1 MKSDYKKITNTTK
14 SHIRQIQR
22 AMRENRLVV
31 FVGAGVSASAGI
43 PNWKQLIEVFKEE
56 LDIPDYE
63 NDYLKIAQL
72 YKNQRKHK
80 EYKERIEEI
89 LDAQNNRFNCIHEEL
104 LSLKPCHIVTTNYDV
119 LLESAIAKKNER
131 YYTVSRDEDL
141 PYNRGERLL
150 IKMHGDFKADNIV
163 LTENDY
169 LDYSSNFPLIRAYI
183 MSLFAS
189 KLVLFIGFSFN
200 DINLKY
206 ILRDVRSCLGD
217 KMQPVYLLSNSEMK
231 EYALDYFDSNFVHVV
246 QLGQQEVVGTLTAQH
261 VKCPVKKFDDDRSN
275 TLFNQ
280 LFFLNHYSDNN
291 NSVMS
296 IVLNYLMQY
305 ADQFTYLG
313 KYIKYIFPRVYWRDV
328 RLEYG
333 ELTIP
338 KCYEDSIKS
347 IFSDTDEGIRFRKSN
362 KEDLTKVLLW
372 LNQNGIERIN
382 KPEVDINKQIKELFE
397 EEIQTNPL
405 VLFYKFDINA
415 LSKSIEELNDAP
427 LTFSKQDLLF
437 PYLLCKVGR
446 YKQAYDT
453 YKRLAPIMM
462 ENRKYVLYFLCLYNM
477 RALYGPV
484 LNDAIREGVE
494 SWSKIN
500 NEING
505 IDLNEVVKS
514 LPLSEAMQVILTDL
528 TNSKYLTSHLLD
540 AEQFCDKLREQREDA
555 DRGGSSFNSNI
566 QHVLSH
572 YDDLIDFHNNN
583 YIFNESF
590 AYTKNTY
597 LKIAEAILQSI
608 LTVENGIGAT
618 KLPHLYGDLVM
629 LFVFHIQPEELRK
642 LLKRVVDDKKL
653 SIEDSFNEEI
663 KILLNNLYSVK
674 GKYGRCQKTISG
686 NIVGDC
692 IMNILWLSLYT
703 NKKLE
708 LPHINE
714 LIAEYW
720 FEGSLAMQNNLFNRY
735 FSEYDVN
742 GADAVAIV
750 NQILHNNLAI
760 AERLS
765 HSIANLCRYAQKE
778 GLTVT
783 DLISVRQIES
793 SNHISFIASF
803 CKGANNIVK
812 EEIKTCLRK
821 KVKCL
826 CHLIEA
832 ELLSGERIITVELL
846 AQLKGIYATKNVN
859 NLFPEEYVCAVF
871 RDLRN
876 SDRYADLHVAID
888 ECMENSACYK
898 FLLDPLS
905 YKASWVE
912 VPESWLLYVET
923 NVLSQLMTIPEVRHS
938 VRKYCDEHAWDVE
951 FKKKIWD
958 MLCS

>member
-1 MKSDYKKITNTTK
+1 MKSDYIKITNSTK
-14 SHIRQIQR
+14 SHIRQIQK
-22 AMRENRLVV
+22 AMREDRLVV

-43 PNWKQLIEVFKEE
+43 PNWTQLIDAFKEE

-80 EYKERIEEI
+80 EYKERVEEI
-89 LDAQNNRFNCIHEEL
+89 LDAQNNRFNSIHEEL

-150 IKMHGDFKADNIV
+150 IKMHGDFKTDNIV

-169 LDYSSNFPLIRAYI
+169 LDYSRNFPLIRAYI

-217 KMQPVYLLSNSEMK
+217 KMQPVYMLSNSEMK
-231 EYALDYFDSNFVHVV
+231 GYAHDYFDSNFVHVV
-246 QLGQQEVVGTLTAQH
+246 QLGQQEIVDTLEAQY
-261 VKCPVKKFDDDRSN
+261 VKCPNEKFDDSRSN
-275 TLFNQ
+275 TLFYQ
-280 LFFLNHYSDNN
+280 LFFLNHYSENN
-291 NSVMS
+291 NSALSV
-296 IVLNYLMQY
+296 VLDYLIQY

-313 KYIKYIFPRVYWRDV
+313 KYIKHIFPRVYWRDV

-338 KCYEDSIKS
+338 ECYEDSIKS
-347 IFSDTDEGIRFRKSN
+347 IFSDTEESIKLRKSN
-362 KEDLTKVLLW
+362 KDDLNKILLW
-372 LNQNGIERIN
+372 LNQNGVERIN
-382 KPEVDINKQIKELFE
+382 KPGVDINDLIKNLLDE
-397 EEIQTNPL
+397 ETQANPL
-405 VLFYKFDINA
+405 ISFYKLDINT

-437 PYLLCKVGR
+437 PYILCKVGK

-484 LNDAIREGVE
+484 LNDAIGEGVE

-500 NEING
+500 KEING

-528 TNSKYLTSHLLD
+528 TNNKYLTSHLLD
-540 AEQFCDKLREQREDA
+540 AEQFCDKVREQREDA
-555 DRGGSSFNSNI
+555 DRGGSSINSNI

-583 YIFNESF
+583 YIFNEPF
-590 AYTKNTY
+590 GYTKNTY
-597 LKIAEAILQSI
+597 SKIAEAILQSI
-608 LTVENGIGAT
+608 LTVEHGIGAT
-618 KLPHLYGDLVM
+618 KLPHLYGGLVM
-629 LFVFHIQPEELRK
+629 LFVFHLQPEELRK
-642 LLKRVVDDKKL
+642 LLKRVVDYKKL
-653 SIEDSFNEEI
+653 SVEDSFNEEI
-663 KILLNNLYSVK
+663 NILLNNLYSAK
-674 GKYGRCQKTISG
+674 DKYGRYPKTVSG
-686 NIVGDC
+686 KLVGDC
-692 IMNILWLSLYT
+692 LMNILWLSLYT
-703 NKKLE
+703 EKKLD
-708 LPHINE
+708 LPHMNE

-720 FEGSLAMQNNLFNRY
+720 LEGSMAMQDKLFNRY
-735 FSEYDVN
+735 FSEYDVK
-742 GADAVAIV
+742 GSDAVAIV
-750 NQILHNNLAI
+750 NKILHNKI
-760 AERLS
+760 VVAERLS
-765 HSIANLCRYAQKE
+765 HSIASLCWYAQQE
-778 GLTVT
+778 GQTVT
-783 DLISVRQIES
+783 ELISVRQIES
-793 SNHISFIASF
+793 SNRISFIASV
-803 CKGANNIVK
+803 CKGANDIVRD
-812 EEIKTCLRK
+812 EIKTCLQE

-832 ELLSGERIITVELL
+832 EHLSGERIITVELL
-846 AQLKGIYATKNVN
+846 VRLKGVYATPDVN
-859 NLFPEEYVCAVF
+859 NIFPEEYVCAVF

-876 SDRYADLHVAID
+876 NDKYADLHDAID
-888 ECMENSACYK
+888 NCMENSTCYK
-898 FLLDPLS
+898 FLLNPIG
-905 YKASWVE
+905 YKGSWTK
-912 VPESWLLYVET
+912 VPGSWLIYVET
-923 NVLSQLMTIPEVRHS
+923 NVLSQLMTIPDVRHS
-938 VRKYCDEHAWDVE
+938 VRKYCDEHAWDVD

-958 MLCS
+958 ML